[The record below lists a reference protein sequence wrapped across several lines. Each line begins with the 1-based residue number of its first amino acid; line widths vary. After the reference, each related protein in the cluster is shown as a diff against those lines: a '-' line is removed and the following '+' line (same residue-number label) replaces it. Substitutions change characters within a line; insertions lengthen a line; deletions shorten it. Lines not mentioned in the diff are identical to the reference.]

1 MNGWLIFLIIALVL
15 GIILSN
21 LLLLKQSAKLEIPA
35 DVIKAMK
42 KRKQAEQLQKQQDQD
57 KQDEKKPTEE

>member
-21 LLLLKQSAKLEIPA
+21 LMLLKHSAKMEIPA
-35 DVIKAMK
+35 SVLKAIKE
-42 KRKQAEQLQKQQDQD
+42 RKQAEQLKQQEED
-57 KQDEKKPTEE
+57 KKKPTEQ